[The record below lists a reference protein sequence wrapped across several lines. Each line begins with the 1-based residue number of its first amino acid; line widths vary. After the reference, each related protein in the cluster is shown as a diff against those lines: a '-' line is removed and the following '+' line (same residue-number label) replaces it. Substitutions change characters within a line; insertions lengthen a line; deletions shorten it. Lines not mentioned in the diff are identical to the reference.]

1 MMLTIADFWLARGMD
16 GFRLDTINFYFHDE
30 ALTDNPPIP
39 VNRRNAK
46 VAPAVDPYNYQ
57 DHLYDR
63 NQPENIAFLERLR
76 AVMDKYPG
84 RAALGEVGD
93 ALRGLDIIADYTK
106 GNKRIHMCYAF
117 DFLAPEKLTAD
128 KITTVILNFTKRA
141 QGSWPCWAF
150 SNHDVMRQAS
160 RLTDASK
167 NQTSQIK
174 QLAGLLLAL
183 TGSLC
188 LYQGEELGLTEAD
201 IPFTNLKD
209 PYGAEFCPEYKGRDG
224 CRTPMVWE
232 ANTPNSCFSE
242 ASQCWLPVDKNHQA
256 LAVSRQE
263 DDDGSVLNWYKKAI
277 FARRHNRAMRC
288 GDMVFFDTNDAEILG
303 FWRVLEES
311 RILCLFNF
319 SDKPKLLSALTK
331 NHQII
336 LSQHCQIDSVS
347 GDIVLD
353 GFGMLWGEKNK

>member
-30 ALTDNPPIP
+30 ALTDNPPLP
-39 VNRRNAK
+39 ANRRNAK
-46 VAPAVDPYNYQ
+46 IAPAVDPYNFQ
-57 DHLYDR
+57 GHLYDR
-63 NQPENIAFLERLR
+63 NRPENIAFLERLR

-106 GNKRIHMCYAF
+106 GSKRIHMCYAF

-128 KITTVILNFTKRA
+128 KITTVISNFTERA

-188 LYQGEELGLTEAD
+188 LYQG
-201 IPFTNLKD
+201 
-209 PYGAEFCPEYKGRDG
+209 
-224 CRTPMVWE
+224 
-232 ANTPNSCFSE
+232 
-242 ASQCWLPVDKNHQA
+242 
-256 LAVSRQE
+256 
-263 DDDGSVLNWYKKAI
+263 
-277 FARRHNRAMRC
+277 
-288 GDMVFFDTNDAEILG
+288 
-303 FWRVLEES
+303 
-311 RILCLFNF
+311 
-319 SDKPKLLSALTK
+319 
-331 NHQII
+331 
-336 LSQHCQIDSVS
+336 
-347 GDIVLD
+347 
-353 GFGMLWGEKNK
+353 